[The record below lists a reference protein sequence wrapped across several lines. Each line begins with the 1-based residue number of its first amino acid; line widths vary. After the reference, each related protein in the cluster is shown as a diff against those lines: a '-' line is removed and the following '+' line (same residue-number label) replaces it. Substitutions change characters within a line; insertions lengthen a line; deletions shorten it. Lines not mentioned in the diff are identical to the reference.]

1 MIYRTT
7 QSLLYYCYV
16 SSYFFCLL
24 INFRYSSFQYATN
37 PAITKQT
44 DNSQPPMA
52 SAAPFMYLPLV
63 QQRRRTATSHR
74 SQPALQVHLSSKKWE
89 WLKTTG
95 SSHPP
100 VVSKAPNAFL
110 FDTSSSALAVKEE
123 DSNQPTDVHKSLLN
137 KKFGSWQ
144 RRRRQ
149 QQ

>member
-1 MIYRTT
+1 MSHLICIF
-7 QSLLYYCYV
+7 LLTYQ
-16 SSYFFCLL
+16 FLL
-24 INFRYSSFQYATN
+24 QKLPIKH
-37 PAITKQT
+37 PITKQT

-137 KKFGSWQ
+137 KKFGS
-144 RRRRQ
+144 
-149 QQ
+149 